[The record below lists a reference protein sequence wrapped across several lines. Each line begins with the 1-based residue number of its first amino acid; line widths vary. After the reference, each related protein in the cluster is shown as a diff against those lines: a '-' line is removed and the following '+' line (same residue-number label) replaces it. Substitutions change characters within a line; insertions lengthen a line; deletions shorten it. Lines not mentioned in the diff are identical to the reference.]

1 VSLSQQ
7 DVLNLCLLQI
17 DVFMNVLRSVSPTV
31 FLTSLGFLW
40 FGLIGVVQGQSTA
53 KEADRIVAIVND
65 QIILKSE
72 VDQELAQYI
81 QQVRLQGEEMSFSES
96 LWKDALES
104 MIDNKVMLIQAQ
116 KDSVVVTNEQV
127 NRQMDVRVQEL
138 IQQAG
143 SETALERA
151 FGKSVAELRREFR
164 EPFRQQLVVSQLQ
177 SQVMGQVTITRPEV
191 EAFFATFPEDS
202 LPTIPEQVALS
213 QIVLKPE
220 VSQDARRSAFDRAA
234 MVRERILSGES
245 FEEMAK
251 EYSDGPSGPRGG
263 LIPML
268 PLSDLVSEYA
278 AAASALQPGEIS
290 EVVETSFGFHVI
302 RLNKK
307 EGNRIETNNIL
318 ISIDQATIDEQGT
331 IDSLM
336 AIREKVQDG
345 LYAFSDAA
353 RAYSEDDESSN
364 AGGRLYNAQTGD
376 RFYPLRALDP
386 ATYRTVLLLDEEGD
400 ISEPKPIVL
409 PDVNETQAFRI
420 LRLDQRIEEHTA
432 NLEQDYQRIEQ
443 IALQQKQTQ
452 ELTAWLNEIR
462 EEVYIE
468 YIGVPEALSSSR

>member
-1 VSLSQQ
+1 MNYYRITPLSW
-7 DVLNLCLLQI
+7 I
-17 DVFMNVLRSVSPTV
+17 
-31 FLTSLGFLW
+31 LGFLCIAI
-40 FGLIGVVQGQSTA
+40 FGVNNAYSQHSG

-65 QIILKSE
+65 EIILKSE

-81 QQVRLQGEEMSFSES
+81 QQVRLQEQEISFSEK
-96 LWKDALES
+96 LWRDALES

-143 SETALERA
+143 SEAALERA

-164 EPFRQQLVVSQLQ
+164 DPFREQLIVSQLQ
-177 SQVMGQVTITRPEV
+177 SQVMGAVTITRPEV

-202 LPTIPEQVALS
+202 LPTIPEQLALS
-213 QIVLKPE
+213 QIVLIPE
-220 VSQDARRSAFDRAA
+220 VSQDARQSAFDRAK
-234 MVRERILSGES
+234 MVRERIMAGES
-245 FEEMAK
+245 FEEMAQ
-251 EYSDGPSGPRGG
+251 EYSDGPSAPRGG

-318 ISIDQATIDEQGT
+318 ISVDQATIDEQST

-336 AIREKVQDG
+336 TIRQNVMDG
-345 LYAFSDAA
+345 TYGFSDAA
-353 RAYSEDDESSN
+353 RAFSDDEESSN
-364 AGGRLYNAQTGD
+364 TGGRLYNPQSGD
-376 RFYPLRALDP
+376 RFYVLQTLDP
-386 ATYRTVLLLDEEGD
+386 STYRTVLLLDNEGD

-409 PDVNETQAFRI
+409 PDANETQAYRI
-420 LRLDQRIEEHTA
+420 VRLDERIEEHTA

-443 IALQQKQTQ
+443 IALQQKQTE
-452 ELTAWLNEIR
+452 ELTIWLSEIR
-462 EEVYIE
+462 DNVYIE
-468 YIGVPEALSSSR
+468 YIGVPEALSSTH

>member
-1 VSLSQQ
+1 MNYYRITPLSW
-7 DVLNLCLLQI
+7 I
-17 DVFMNVLRSVSPTV
+17 
-31 FLTSLGFLW
+31 LGFLCLAI
-40 FGLIGVVQGQSTA
+40 FGVNDAYSQHSG

-65 QIILKSE
+65 EIILKSE

-81 QQVRLQGEEMSFSES
+81 QQVRLQGQDISFSER

-143 SETALERA
+143 SEAALERA

-164 EPFRQQLVVSQLQ
+164 EPFREQLVVSQLQ
-177 SQVMGQVTITRPEV
+177 SQVMGEVTITRPEV

-213 QIVLKPE
+213 QIVLIPE
-220 VSQDARRSAFDRAA
+220 ISQDARQSALDQAK
-234 MVRERILSGES
+234 MVRERIMEGES
-245 FEEMAK
+245 FEEMAQ
-251 EYSDGPSGPRGG
+251 EFSDGPSAPRGG

-318 ISIDQATIDEQGT
+318 ISVDQATIDEQST

-336 AIREKVQDG
+336 TIRQNVMDG
-345 LYAFSDAA
+345 TYGFSDAA
-353 RAYSEDDESSN
+353 RAYSDDEETSN
-364 AGGRLYNAQTGD
+364 AGGRLYNPQSGD
-376 RFYPLRALDP
+376 RFYVLQTLDP
-386 ATYRTVLLLDEEGD
+386 STYRTVLLLDNEGD

-409 PDVNETQAFRI
+409 PDANETQAYRI
-420 LRLDQRIEEHTA
+420 VRLDERIEEHTA

-443 IALQQKQTQ
+443 IALQQKQTE
-452 ELTAWLNEIR
+452 ELTIWLSEIR
-462 EEVYIE
+462 DNVYIE
-468 YIGVPEALSSSR
+468 YIGVPEALSSTQ

>member
-1 VSLSQQ
+1 
-7 DVLNLCLLQI
+7 
-17 DVFMNVLRSVSPTV
+17 M
-31 FLTSLGFLW
+31 SLGFLW
-40 FGLIGVVQGQSTA
+40 FGFLDVAYGQSNA

-81 QQVRLQGEEMSFSES
+81 QQVRMQGEEMSFSEP
-96 LWKDALES
+96 LWRDALES

-116 KDSVVVTNEQV
+116 KDSVVVSNDQV

-143 SETALERA
+143 SESALERA
-151 FGKSVAELRREFR
+151 YGKSVDELRREFR
-164 EPFRQQLVVSQLQ
+164 EPFREQLIVSQLQ
-177 SQVMGQVTITRPEV
+177 SQVMGEVTITRPEV

-213 QIVLKPE
+213 QIVLTPE
-220 VSQDARRSAFDRAA
+220 VSQDARQNAFDRAA
-234 MVRERILSGES
+234 MIRDRVLSGES
-245 FEEMAK
+245 FEEMAR
-251 EYSDGPSGPRGG
+251 EFSDGPSATRGG

-336 AIREKVQDG
+336 AIRENVIEG
-345 LYAFSDAA
+345 VYTFSEAA
-353 RAYSEDDESSN
+353 RAYSDDEESSN
-364 AGGRLYNAQTGD
+364 AGGRLYNAQSGD
-376 RFYPLRALDP
+376 RFYPLRSLDP
-386 ATYRTVLLLDEEGD
+386 STYRTVLLLDEEGD

-409 PDVNETQAFRI
+409 PDANETEAFRL

-443 IALQQKQTQ
+443 IALQQKQTEQ
-452 ELTAWLNEIR
+452 LTAWLNSIR
-462 EEVYIE
+462 EDVYIE
-468 YIGVPEALSSSR
+468 YIGVPEALSSSQ

>member
-1 VSLSQQ
+1 MNYYRITPLSW
-7 DVLNLCLLQI
+7 I
-17 DVFMNVLRSVSPTV
+17 
-31 FLTSLGFLW
+31 LGFLCLAI
-40 FGLIGVVQGQSTA
+40 FGVNDAYSQHSG

-65 QIILKSE
+65 EIILKSE

-81 QQVRLQGEEMSFSES
+81 QQVRLQGQDISFSER
-96 LWKDALES
+96 LWMDALES

-143 SETALERA
+143 SEAALERA
-151 FGKSVAELRREFR
+151 FGKSIAELRREFR
-164 EPFRQQLVVSQLQ
+164 EPFREQLVVSQLQ
-177 SQVMGQVTITRPEV
+177 SQVMGEVTITRPEV

-213 QIVLKPE
+213 QIVLIPE
-220 VSQDARRSAFDRAA
+220 ISQDARQSALDQAN
-234 MVRERILSGES
+234 MVRERIMAGES
-245 FEEMAK
+245 FEEMAQ
-251 EYSDGPSGPRGG
+251 EFSDGPSAPRGG

-318 ISIDQATIDEQGT
+318 ISVDQATIDEQST

-336 AIREKVQDG
+336 TIRQNVMDG
-345 LYAFSDAA
+345 TYEFSDAA
-353 RAYSEDDESSN
+353 RAYSDDEETSN
-364 AGGRLYNAQTGD
+364 AGGRLYNPQSGD
-376 RFYPLRALDP
+376 RLYVLQTLDP
-386 ATYRTVLLLDEEGD
+386 STYRTVLLLDNEGD

-409 PDVNETQAFRI
+409 PDANETQAYRI
-420 LRLDQRIEEHTA
+420 VRLDERIEEHTA

-443 IALQQKQTQ
+443 IALQQKQTE
-452 ELTAWLNEIR
+452 ELTMWLSEIR
-462 EEVYIE
+462 DNVYIE
-468 YIGVPEALSSSR
+468 YIGVPEALSSTQ

>member
-1 VSLSQQ
+1 MNYYRITPLSWILASLCIAFTSVNNAHSQH
-7 DVLNLCLLQI
+7 
-17 DVFMNVLRSVSPTV
+17 S
-31 FLTSLGFLW
+31 G
-40 FGLIGVVQGQSTA
+40 
-53 KEADRIVAIVND
+53 KEADRIVAIVNNE
-65 QIILKSE
+65 IILKSE

-81 QQVRLQGEEMSFSES
+81 QQIRLQGQDISFSER

-143 SETALERA
+143 SEAALERA

-164 EPFRQQLVVSQLQ
+164 EPFREQLVVSQLQ

-191 EAFFATFPEDS
+191 EAFFSTFPEDS

-213 QIVLKPE
+213 QIVLIPE
-220 VSQDARRSAFDRAA
+220 ISQDARQSAFDRAK
-234 MVRERILSGES
+234 MVRERIISGES
-245 FEEMAK
+245 FEEMAQ
-251 EYSDGPSGPRGG
+251 EYSDGPSAPRGG

-318 ISIDQATIDEQGT
+318 ISIDQATIDEQST

-336 AIREKVQDG
+336 TIRKNVMDG
-345 LYAFSDAA
+345 AYGFSDAA
-353 RAYSEDDESSN
+353 RAFSDDEESSN
-364 AGGRLYNAQTGD
+364 AGGRLYNPQSGD
-376 RFYPLRALDP
+376 RFYVLQTLDP
-386 ATYRTVLLLDEEGD
+386 STYRTVLLLDNEGD

-409 PDVNETQAFRI
+409 PDANETQAYRI
-420 LRLDQRIEEHTA
+420 VRLDERIEEHTA

-443 IALQQKQTQ
+443 IALQQKQTD
-452 ELTAWLNEIR
+452 ELTTWLSEIR
-462 EEVYIE
+462 DNVYIE
-468 YIGVPEALSSSR
+468 YIGVPEALSSTE